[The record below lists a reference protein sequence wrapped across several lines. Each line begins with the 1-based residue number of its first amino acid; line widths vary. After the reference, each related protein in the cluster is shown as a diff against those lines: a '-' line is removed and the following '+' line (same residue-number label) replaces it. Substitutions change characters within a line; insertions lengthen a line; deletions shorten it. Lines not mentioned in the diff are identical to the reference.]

1 MGRAPALI
9 DKFLLIELP
18 YRMTTRFFRKVG
30 FGVKAGDKPVPD
42 PLGWAQSQMDVV
54 PALSWQGAVPT
65 GSDLLTKYAHFIY
78 QDRKILRK
86 KHKKDRRAYQAAKDQ
101 VRYEVGER
109 FHENLELAIRHD
121 ACLNSGAPVFE
132 RFWLFWCNHFAIT
145 DKDFMPQFTTGP
157 FHRETI
163 RPAMTGSFHALL
175 QAATLSWSMIRN
187 LDNSESVGPNS
198 KSGKW
203 RRKNGKPASVNENH
217 ARELLE
223 LHTVSPAADYQ
234 QADVVALSYIMAGW
248 EHRYS
253 KKRLECNEVHFEQD
267 RHEPGTHV
275 VLGKSYK
282 QRGISPRNK
291 LLDLLADLAAHPATI
306 DFISL
311 KLCRHFICDEPTE
324 AMVAPVREAWH
335 QSKGHL
341 PTIHK
346 AVLQEAFTHAPRHT
360 KFQNPEI
367 WLLQMVNMTG
377 AHWPPRADQMVYEFK
392 SEPLHTHKMPSRYMK
407 EIGHSPYRPAQPNG
421 FPDKKADWL
430 SPELLIRR
438 HTFANSFSRGIHR
451 PDTLDIKALI
461 ENNFDNADEIYRL
474 VTSKTGHKYADI
486 RMQILFPS
494 LWMLEA

>member
-1 MGRAPALI
+1 MS
-9 DKFLLIELP
+9 K
-18 YRMTTRFFRKVG
+18 RFFRKVS
-30 FGVKAGDKPVPD
+30 FGIKAGERVAHD
-42 PLGWAQSQMDVV
+42 PLSWAQSQMDEV
-54 PALSWQGAVPT
+54 PALPWPGDVPT
-65 GSDLLTKYAHFIY
+65 GADLLTKYAHFVY
-78 QDRKILRK
+78 QDRKVLRK
-86 KHKKDRRAYQAAKDQ
+86 KHKTDRRAYQAAKDQ
-101 VRYEVGER
+101 LRFEVGER
-109 FHENLELAIRHD
+109 YHENLELAIRHD

-163 RPAMTGSFHALL
+163 RPAMTGSFHTLL
-175 QAATLSWSMIRN
+175 KEATLSWSMINN
-187 LDNSESVGPNS
+187 LDNSQSVGPNS

-223 LHTVSPAADYQ
+223 LHTVSPAAGYDQ
-234 QADVVALSYIMAGW
+234 RDVVALSYIMAGW

-267 RHEPGTHV
+267 RHEPGNHQ

-282 QRGISPRNK
+282 QRGISPKNK
-291 LLDLLADLAAHPATI
+291 LLDVLKDLSAHPSTI
-306 DFISL
+306 QFISY

-324 AMVAPVREAWH
+324 EMVTPVKDAWIA
-335 QSKGHL
+335 SNGHL
-341 PTIHK
+341 PSIHK
-346 AVLQEAFTHAPRHT
+346 SVLQVAFDHAQTHT

-367 WLLQMVNMTG
+367 WMLQMIHMTG
-377 AHWPPRADQMVYEFK
+377 ANWPPTAEQMSYGFAA
-392 SEPLHTHKMPSRYMK
+392 EPLHTHKMPTRYMK
-407 EIGHSPYRPAQPNG
+407 EIGHSPYRPSQPNG
-421 FPDKKADWL
+421 FPDTKAEWL

-438 HTFANSFSRGIHR
+438 FTFANTFSRGIHK
-451 PDTLDIKALI
+451 PEALDIAALI
-461 ENNFDNADEIYRL
+461 AHNFDNEEEITRL
-474 VTSKTGHKYADI
+474 VHSIKTNKYADV